1 MNQLASSDADDGMLR
16 MSILEHLEEL
26 RSRIIRALIGFG
38 LCLLAS
44 MALARPLWTF
54 VQRPL
59 KDAIAHVHGQSSP
72 SPPPSSSPLSGCGL
86 PWWLRSFWRRRG

>member
-1 MNQLASSDADDGMLR
+1 MNQLASSDAYDGMLR

-59 KDAIAHVHGQSSP
+59 KDAIAHVHGDALHIAGDLGHNVDFLIRFELRGEYH
-72 SPPPSSSPLSGCGL
+72 PP
-86 PWWLRSFWRRRG
+86 R